1 MEISPTLT
9 GPLPSNNSAG
19 SDAATALSSDF
30 ETFLKMLTVQM
41 QNQDPLDPV
50 KSEDFAVQLATFSGV
65 EQQVQTNDLLQ
76 ALSTQM
82 GVTGMAQVAGWVGME
97 ARAEV
102 AGYFDGNPI
111 TVVPTPSRT
120 ADTAML
126 AVHDKD
132 GNLVQRLAIPTTSQ
146 PMEWSGID
154 DNGAPLPDGQYI
166 FSVESYSD
174 GALTATDPIEVYT
187 TIVEARNDGGTSV
200 LITEGGAEIPASAV
214 TGLRDPGLII

>member
-9 GPLPSNNSAG
+9 GPLPTSGNAG
-19 SDAATALSSDF
+19 TEAATAISSDF

-111 TVVPTPSRT
+111 TVVPTPSIT
-120 ADTAML
+120 ADSAKL
-126 AVHDKD
+126 AVRDSN
-132 GNLVQRLAIPTTSQ
+132 GTLVQSIAIPTNSQ
-146 PMEWSGID
+146 PMEWSGLD
-154 DNGAPLPDGQYI
+154 DNGNPLPHGQYT
-166 FSVESYSD
+166 FSVENFTD
-174 GALTATDPIEVYT
+174 GALTSTEAIEVYT
-187 TIVEARNDGGTSV
+187 TIVEALNDGGTSV

-214 TGLRDPGLII
+214 TGLRDPELLV

>member
-1 MEISPTLT
+1 
-9 GPLPSNNSAG
+9 
-19 SDAATALSSDF
+19 
-30 ETFLKMLTVQM
+30 MLTVQM

-111 TVVPTPSRT
+111 TVVPTPSIT
-120 ADTAML
+120 ADSAKL
-126 AVHDKD
+126 AVRDSN
-132 GNLVQRLAIPTTSQ
+132 GTLVQSIAIPTNSQ
-146 PMEWSGID
+146 PMEWSGLD
-154 DNGAPLPDGQYI
+154 DNGNPLPHGQYT
-166 FSVESYSD
+166 FSVENFTD
-174 GALTATDPIEVYT
+174 GALTSTEAIEVYT

-214 TGLRDPGLII
+214 TGLRDPELLV